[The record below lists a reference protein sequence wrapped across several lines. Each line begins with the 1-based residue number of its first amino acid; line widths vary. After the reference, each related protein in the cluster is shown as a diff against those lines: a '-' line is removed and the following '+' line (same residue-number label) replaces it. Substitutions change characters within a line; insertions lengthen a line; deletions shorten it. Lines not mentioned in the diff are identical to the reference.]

1 MYKALDVTKWFLNQ
15 NNVEQKL
22 HCDVESISNLKLQK
36 LLYYAQGCYLGLYN
50 EPLFDEELLAWRHGP
65 VVDCIYQEFKKF
77 SSNGIKCDEKP
88 QVHFSV
94 EAENVMKWV
103 YDEFGQYTAWRLRNM
118 THQEAPWLKTE
129 QNDVISKELIRDY
142 FLENYV
148 EA

>member
-1 MYKALDVTKWFLNQ
+1 
-15 NNVEQKL
+15 
-22 HCDVESISNLKLQK
+22 
-36 LLYYAQGCYLGLYN
+36 
-50 EPLFDEELLAWRHGP
+50 
-65 VVDCIYQEFKKF
+65 
-77 SSNGIKCDEKP
+77 
-88 QVHFSV
+88 
-94 EAENVMKWV
+94 MKWV